1 MSRIFW
7 ERGGFTVTELLVSM
21 LFAGIVVATLYGF
34 FRGQLFTLISQETK
48 SATLEDA
55 RGGLNLM
62 ARELRNAGAWK
73 DGTAPGESNPGNPT
87 IDDPN
92 IDTGDFCN
100 RVYAATKKLVI
111 VQMDLGGGE
120 NCTDNSSTDL
130 IETVKYELADPT
142 SSNCPDTEPGTKII
156 NRNDDCLVANVV
168 TPLGTDKLFSFYDSS
183 IDLGDNP
190 ALADIKR
197 IKITFRVQV
206 INPNPNV
213 GGNISSTLS
222 TSVLLRN
229 E

>member
-34 FRGQLFTLISQETK
+34 FRDQLFILISQETK
-48 SATLEDA
+48 TATLEDA

-62 ARELRNAGAWK
+62 ARELRNAGAWGV
-73 DGTAPGESNPGNPT
+73 DGTAPAESNPGNPA

-92 IDTGDFCN
+92 NDAGEVCN
-100 RVYAATKKLVI
+100 RVYAATKTLVI
-111 VQMDLGGGE
+111 VQMDLNGDG

-130 IETVKYELADPT
+130 IETVKYELASST
-142 SSNCPDTEPGTKII
+142 STCSGSNII
-156 NRNDDCLVANVV
+156 QRNDDCLVANVV

-183 IDLGDNP
+183 NTDLGDNP
-190 ALADIKR
+190 SSLANIKR

-213 GGNISSTLS
+213 GGNIFSTLS

>member
-34 FRGQLFTLISQETK
+34 FRDQLFILLSQETK
-48 SATLEDA
+48 TATLEDA

-62 ARELRNAGAWK
+62 ARELRNAGAWGV
-73 DGTAPGESNPGNPT
+73 DGTAPAESNPA

-92 IDTGDFCN
+92 NDADTDCN
-100 RVYAATKKLVI
+100 RVYAATKTLVI
-111 VQMDLGGGE
+111 VQMDLNGDG

-142 SSNCPDTEPGTKII
+142 SSTCPGTKII
-156 NRNDDCLVANVV
+156 NRNSDCLVANVV
-168 TPLGTDKLFSFYDSS
+168 TPLGTDKLFSYYDSS
-183 IDLGDNP
+183 NYDLGDNP
-190 ALADIKR
+190 SLLANIKR
-197 IKITFRVQV
+197 IKITFRVQE

-222 TSVLLRN
+222 TSVVLRN

>member
-34 FRGQLFTLISQETK
+34 FRDQLFILISQETK
-48 SATLEDA
+48 TATLEDA

-73 DGTAPGESNPGNPT
+73 GGTAPAESTPT
-87 IDDPN
+87 IDDPDN
-92 IDTGDFCN
+92 DADAVCN
-100 RVYAATKKLVI
+100 RVYAATKTLVI
-111 VQMDLGGGE
+111 VQMDLNGDG

-130 IETVKYELADPT
+130 IETVKYELASST
-142 SSNCPDTEPGTKII
+142 STCSGSNII
-156 NRNDDCLVANVV
+156 QRNDDCLVANVV

-183 IDLGDNP
+183 NTDLGDNP
-190 ALADIKR
+190 SSLANIKR

-213 GGNISSTLS
+213 GGNIFSTLS